1 MIFKKRFSILKLKYY
16 ATIPFLEYGKLD
28 KFISKYRL
36 YAETLHLEDSAILEV
51 GVGFGHGLGEIVLF
65 QELHQDS
72 RPVIAFDSFLGFPKG
87 LKADSHEFQKQGN
100 KKYESFTLEFVLN
113 YLKII
118 GVNDSEVNKIKFIKG
133 FIPESLVEFPKVSI
147 AFLNLDLDL
156 YQPSLDALNFFW
168 KYMSTGG
175 IILLDDY
182 DSNSVQLKW
191 PGVKLAVDEFCE
203 LNQIDI
209 LRCIGNQA
217 YLKR

>member
-1 MIFKKRFSILKLKYY
+1 
-16 ATIPFLEYGKLD
+16 
-28 KFISKYRL
+28 
-36 YAETLHLEDSAILEV
+36 
-51 GVGFGHGLGEIVLF
+51 
-65 QELHQDS
+65 
-72 RPVIAFDSFLGFPKG
+72 
-87 LKADSHEFQKQGN
+87 
-100 KKYESFTLEFVLN
+100 LEFVLN

-118 GVNDSEVNKIKFIKG
+118 GVNDAKVNKIKFIKG

-156 YQPSLDALNFFW
+156 YLPTLDALNFFW

-203 LNQIDI
+203 LNKTNI

-217 YLKR
+217 YLKK